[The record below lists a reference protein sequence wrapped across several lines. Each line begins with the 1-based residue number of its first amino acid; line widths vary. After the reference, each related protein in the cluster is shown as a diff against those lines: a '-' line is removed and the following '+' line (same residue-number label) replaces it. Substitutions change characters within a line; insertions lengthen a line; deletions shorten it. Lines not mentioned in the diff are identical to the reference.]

1 MSAIQNTIDDG
12 VDSSVLFANM
22 IHLHI
27 DHVQLLPYELYIS
40 HSRIEYIH

>member
-12 VDSSVLFANM
+12 SVLFANM